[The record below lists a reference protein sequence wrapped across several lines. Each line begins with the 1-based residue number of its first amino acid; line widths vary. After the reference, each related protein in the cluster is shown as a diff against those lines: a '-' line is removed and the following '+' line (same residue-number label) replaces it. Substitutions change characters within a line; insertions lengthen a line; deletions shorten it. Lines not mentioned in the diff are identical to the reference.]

1 MNAISAVDPAPSAAE
16 PAAPPPA
23 EHMPEGWTRHLPL
36 IAVCLAVVA
45 SFMAVM
51 GLVAASR
58 TIANASLVV
67 ADARERQAQL
77 KQVSKLIEEVEELR
91 AREQAALERIQ
102 SFRSAQPATSADVNR
117 AIDKL
122 KIDLASHNP
131 QDGTLSLVR
140 DGQAELAERLGQI
153 SLKVGRI
160 EERLNASRK
169 ASPAAGRA
177 PTS

>member
-1 MNAISAVDPAPSAAE
+1 MSAISAVEAAPIAAEAEAPSATE
-16 PAAPPPA
+16 PSPTD
-23 EHMPEGWTRHLPL
+23 WTRHLPL

-67 ADARERQAQL
+67 ADARERQVQL
-77 KQVSKLIEEVEELR
+77 ERVSALIEEVEELR

-102 SFRSAQPATSADVNR
+102 SFRSAQPATSADINR

-131 QDGTLSLVR
+131 QDGALSLVR
-140 DGQAELAERLGQI
+140 GGQAEIAERIGQI
-153 SLKVGRI
+153 SLKIGRI
-160 EERLNASRK
+160 EEKLNASPK
-169 ASPAAGRA
+169 ATRAAGRA